1 MGKMDRWLEN
11 NETAMSPK
19 KPIKILVVDDTA
31 INQRLVQVILEAQG
45 YDITLA
51 ETGASAIELANQSL
65 PSLILLD
72 VGLPDM
78 DGYEVCRQLKSH
90 ESTRQIP
97 VIFVTGLSATE
108 DETRSFEVGG
118 ADFITKPINARVLL
132 ARVKTHLAQFA
143 QRRTLEGMFRDVIE
157 QAPVMFILTDLQW
170 NIVQTNAQTARHF
183 GYSRQELVTLPLM
196 QLLPDCMACTAPT
209 FESNTVTPIELSCH
223 RKDGSTFPGDATFS
237 RLITPLSQLHMVVL
251 SNRTERR
258 DTLKRLHDSNQ
269 LVRELAARNEATR
282 ENERK
287 HIAREVHDELGQVL
301 TALRMDLSLL
311 KLQYGSQIPELP
323 RSVDDMKSLV
333 DRAITGVRNIA
344 MNLRPEALNMGL
356 VPAMEWLRDE
366 FTKHTGIRCVLAVDE
381 FSVPM
386 DEPRSVL
393 IYRIVQESLTNIS
406 RYAQASAVK
415 ITLRLTDSIFYLSV
429 QDNGVGF
436 DVQAVQ
442 HQKSYGLL
450 GMRERALTLGGDLT
464 IESTT
469 TGGTLIYL
477 EAPVAPSLAQV
488 AE

>member
-1 MGKMDRWLEN
+1 M
-11 NETAMSPK
+11 TPQK
-19 KPIKILVVDDTA
+19 KIHILVVDDAA
-31 INQRLVQVILEAQG
+31 INRRLVQFILEAEG
-45 YDITLA
+45 YGIALA
-51 ETGASAIELANQSL
+51 ETGASAIEMACQSL

-157 QAPVMFILTDLQW
+157 QAPVMFILTDLHW

-183 GYSRQELVTLPLM
+183 GYSRKELVTMPLV
-196 QLLPDCMACTAPT
+196 QLIPDCMECTAAP
-209 FESNTVTPIELSCH
+209 FESDTATPIELSCH
-223 RKDGSTFPGDATFS
+223 RKDGSVFPGDAAFS
-237 RLITPLSQLHMVVL
+237 RISTPRSQLHMVVL
-251 SNRTERR
+251 SNLTEKR

-323 RSVDDMKSLV
+323 RSVEDMKALV
-333 DRAITGVRNIA
+333 DRAITGVRDIA
-344 MNLRPEALNMGL
+344 TNLRPEALNMGL

-381 FSVPM
+381 IRVPM
-386 DEPRSVL
+386 DEPRSML

-406 RYAQASAVK
+406 RYAQASTVK
-415 ITLRLTDSIFYLSV
+415 ITLRLTDSIFCLSV
-429 QDNGVGF
+429 QDNGKGF

-442 HQKSYGLL
+442 HRKTYGLL
-450 GMRERALTLGGDLT
+450 GMRERALTLGGDLK
-464 IESTT
+464 IESSA
-469 TGGTLIYL
+469 GSGTLIYV
-477 EAPVAPSLAQV
+477 EAPVASLLAQ
-488 AE
+488 AAT

>member
-1 MGKMDRWLEN
+1 MDRALEK
-11 NETAMSPK
+11 NEPVMTPQKSTN
-19 KPIKILVVDDTA
+19 ILVVDDAA
-31 INQRLVQVILEAQG
+31 INRRLVQFILEAEG
-45 YDITLA
+45 YGIALA
-51 ETGASAIELANQSL
+51 ETGAAAIEMACQLL

-157 QAPVMFILTDLQW
+157 QAPAMFILTDLQW

-183 GYSRQELVTLPLM
+183 GYNRKELAALPLM
-196 QLLPDCMACTAPT
+196 DLIPDCMACTTEPL
-209 FESNTVTPIELSCH
+209 EPNTATPIELSCH
-223 RKDGSTFPGDATFS
+223 RKDGSVFPADAAFS
-237 RLITPLSQLHMVVL
+237 RINTPRSQLHMVVL
-251 SNRTERR
+251 SNLTEKR
-258 DTLKRLHDSNQ
+258 DTLTRLHDSNQ

-311 KLQYGSQIPELP
+311 KLQYGAQIPDLP

-366 FTKHTGIRCVLAVDE
+366 FTKHTGIRCVLAIDE
-381 FSVPM
+381 IKAPM
-386 DEPRSVL
+386 DEPRSML

-406 RYAQASAVK
+406 RYAQASTVK
-415 ITLRLTDSIFYLSV
+415 ITLRLTDSIFCLSI
-429 QDNGVGF
+429 QDNGIGF

-442 HQKSYGLL
+442 HRKTYGLL
-450 GMRERALTLGGDLT
+450 GMRERALTLGGDLK
-464 IESTT
+464 IESAA
-469 TGGTLIYL
+469 GCGTLIYV
-477 EAPVAPSLAQV
+477 EAPVAPPLAQV
-488 AE
+488 TV

>member
-1 MGKMDRWLEN
+1 MNTK
-11 NETAMSPK
+11 PK
-19 KPIKILVVDDTA
+19 VRILVVDDAAMNRHLMQTVL
-31 INQRLVQVILEAQG
+31 RTEG
-45 YDITLA
+45 YCV
-51 ETGASAIELANQSL
+51 ELAQDGVSAVAL
-65 PSLILLD
+65 AQQHPPSLILLD

-90 ESTRQIP
+90 EHTRQIP
-97 VIFVTGLSATE
+97 VIFVTGLSATD

-132 ARVKTHLAQFA
+132 ARVKTHLAQYA

-157 QAPVMFILTDLQW
+157 QAPVMFILTDLQGS
-170 NIVQTNAQTARHF
+170 IVQTNAQTARHF
-183 GYSRQELVTLPLM
+183 GYSRQELTALPLV
-196 QLLPDCMACTAPT
+196 QLIPDGMACTATPFAPDT
-209 FESNTVTPIELSCH
+209 ATPIELVCH
-223 RKDGSTFPGDATFS
+223 RKDGSVFPGDAAFS
-237 RLITPLSQLHMVVL
+237 RLHTPRSQLHMVVL
-251 SNRTERR
+251 SNLTEKR
-258 DTLKRLHDSNQ
+258 DTLKKLHDSSQ

-311 KLQYGSQIPELP
+311 KLQYGSHIPELP

-366 FTKHTGIRCVLAVDE
+366 FTKHTGIRCVLAIDE
-381 FSVPM
+381 IRVPM
-386 DEPRSVL
+386 DEPRSML

-406 RYAQASAVK
+406 RYAHATTVK
-415 ITLRLTDSIFYLSV
+415 ITLRVTDSIFCLSV
-429 QDNGVGF
+429 QDNGTGF

-442 HQKSYGLL
+442 HRKTYGLL
-450 GMRERALTLGGDLT
+450 GMRERALTLGGDLK
-464 IESTT
+464 IESAA
-469 TGGTLIYL
+469 GCGTLIYV
-477 EAPVAPSLAQV
+477 EAPMASLLAQ
-488 AE
+488 AAT